1 MFLESLAEAVCRSLD
16 VKLAMVGSRKTYLF
30 VSMWMQ
36 LGEVGAY
43 LLLNRTSLI
52 CQNAPNPHKLFQLPL
67 EIKFLSLSSS
77 SSTVWRI
84 LYFISPI
91 HLSIPLIPSLP
102 SPPFQTQT
110 QTQTQTQIKS
120 NKEIRKHRNSQNTS
134 PKPPSKA
141 TDLSQ
146 HISAAPNTSSLPSP
160 DPSDQRTSGYDARSQ
175 AEGLLMCSPSLPAL
189 PNLVY
194 KISMA
199 GP

>member
-1 MFLESLAEAVCRSLD
+1 VVDWHKNASILSRFSLSRFSSNHCLRIAMFLESLAEAVCRSLD

-91 HLSIPLIPSLP
+91 HLSMPLIPEPPLP
-102 SPPFQTQT
+102 TFPNPNPNPN
-110 QTQTQTQIKS
+110 QIK
-120 NKEIRKHRNSQNTS
+120 
-134 PKPPSKA
+134 
-141 TDLSQ
+141 
-146 HISAAPNTSSLPSP
+146 
-160 DPSDQRTSGYDARSQ
+160 
-175 AEGLLMCSPSLPAL
+175 
-189 PNLVY
+189 
-194 KISMA
+194 
-199 GP
+199 